1 MAVTTFQFG
10 VGGYESQQDTVIF
23 SQDRDSNFGTEGH
36 ISADQQDFNNVR
48 QGLLKFEDIF
58 GNAPGQIPFGSTI
71 NSATLEVFVQDSS
84 NASMQMSLYRM
95 LTDWDETTATWNFFG
110 GTTGGIGGVQASE
123 GESSDLPPDAVLLDS
138 KITPNSAT
146 AGKFDV
152 TKSLEYWAAGA
163 NNFGWLIEFG

>member
-1 MAVTTFQFG
+1 M
-10 VGGYESQQDTVIF
+10 
-23 SQDRDSNFGTEGH
+23 
-36 ISADQQDFNNVR
+36 R
-48 QGLLKFEDIF
+48 QGLLKFDDIF
-58 GNAPGQIPFGSTI
+58 GNQPGQIPFGATI

-95 LTDWDETTATWNFFG
+95 LTNWDESTATWNFFG
-110 GTTGGIGGVQASE
+110 GSTGGIGGVQASE

-146 AGKFDV
+146 AGIFDV

-163 NNFGWLIEFG
+163 NNFGWLIESAATNGWDFRTNNSDVASRPLLIIDFTCAGRDGTTSKS